1 MKGDFCMRS
10 FLFACM
16 LIGSLAVAPFSFG
29 DSITEGPVLIN
40 YSLVSVGPG
49 SSFNINSGPLV
60 GLILVGNGTVVTGSG
75 NNQCSTP
82 GPCSATLGTPLLYN
96 VSGAAS
102 GNQLTMGGSN
112 NPRPMITTVDAS
124 LAVTAVTDARALS
137 QAASALTPTQTFSNN
152 IVGNGGLNVINVA
165 SISSNSA
172 NSPRITGGPN
182 DLFVFNVSSISFGNA
197 SIPTLV
203 GVNPDQILWNITA
216 SSGNCFSTSGGS
228 AMQFGT
234 FLAVNGCNFQF
245 SNLGLTGQLI
255 NVGGN
260 IQFVS
265 GSSINA
271 FAPFIGTQEVIPE
284 PSTLLLLG
292 TGLAGVVGATRRKT
306 LSVAR
311 LVFNFSHARPTQVQ

>member
-1 MKGDFCMRS
+1 MKLYEKYLSQRMRGTMIGLAIVVTICFAASAS
-10 FLFACM
+10 FA
-16 LIGSLAVAPFSFG
+16 
-29 DSITEGPVLIN
+29 DTITEGPVLIN

-60 GLILVGNGTVVTGSG
+60 GLILIGNGTVATGSG

-82 GPCSATLGTPLLYN
+82 GTCNNTTGTPLLYN
-96 VSGAAS
+96 VSGTAS

-112 NPRPMITTVDAS
+112 NPRPIITIEDPS
-124 LAVTAVTDARALS
+124 LAITAANDARALS
-137 QAASALTPTQTFSNN
+137 QAALSFGSTQPFSNN

-165 SISSNSA
+165 NFSSNSA

-182 DLFVFNVSSISFGNA
+182 DLFVFNISGSASFGNA

-203 GVNPDQILWNITA
+203 GVDPDQILWNLTA
-216 SSGNCFSTSGGS
+216 SSGNCLSTSGGS

-255 NVGGN
+255 NVGGG

-271 FAPFIGTQEVIPE
+271 FAPFKGEEVIELIPE
-284 PSTLLLLG
+284 PSSLILLG
-292 TGLAGVVGATRRKT
+292 TGLLGAIGATRRK
-306 LSVAR
+306 LR
-311 LVFNFSHARPTQVQ
+311 L

>member
-1 MKGDFCMRS
+1 M
-10 FLFACM
+10 
-16 LIGSLAVAPFSFG
+16 IGLAILLTICFSASFSFA
-29 DSITEGPVLIN
+29 DTITEGPVLIN

-60 GLILVGNGTVVTGSG
+60 GLILIGNGTVATGSG

-82 GPCSATLGTPLLYN
+82 GTCNNTTGTPLLYD
-96 VSGAAS
+96 VSGTAS

-112 NPRPMITTVDAS
+112 NPRPVITMVDPS
-124 LAVTAVTDARALS
+124 LAITAVTDARALS
-137 QAASALTPTQTFSNN
+137 SAASGLTPTQAFSNN
-152 IVGNGGLNVINVA
+152 IVGDGGINVINVA

-172 NSPRITGGPN
+172 NSPRISGGPN
-182 DLFVFNVSSISFGNA
+182 DLFIFNVSNSVSFGNA

-203 GVNPDQILWNITA
+203 GVDPDQILWNLTA
-216 SSGNCFSTSGGS
+216 SSGQCFSTSGGS

-284 PSTLLLLG
+284 PSTFLLLG
-292 TGLAGVVGATRRKT
+292 TGLVGVVGAARRK
-306 LSVAR
+306 LR
-311 LVFNFSHARPTQVQ
+311 L

>member
-1 MKGDFCMRS
+1 MKSRVKSLSQFGCKTMIGLALVLTICFIPSAS
-10 FLFACM
+10 FADTL
-16 LIGSLAVAPFSFG
+16 
-29 DSITEGPVLIN
+29 TEGPVLIN

-60 GLILVGNGTVVTGSG
+60 GLILIGNGTVATGSG

-82 GPCSATLGTPLLYN
+82 GTCNNTTGTPLLYN
-96 VSGAAS
+96 VSGTAS

-112 NPRPMITTVDAS
+112 NPRPIITIEDPS
-124 LAVTAVTDARALS
+124 LAITAGNDARTLS
-137 QAASALTPTQTFSNN
+137 QAAASFGSTQPFSNN

-172 NSPRITGGPN
+172 NQPRITGGPN
-182 DLFVFNVSSISFGNA
+182 DLFVFNVSNSVSFGNA

-203 GVNPDQILWNITA
+203 GVNPDQILWNLTA
-216 SSGNCFSTSGGS
+216 SSGQCFSTSGGS

-234 FLAVNGCNFQF
+234 FLAVNGCDFQF

-255 NVGGN
+255 NVGGR

-271 FAPFIGTQEVIPE
+271 FAPFKGEEVIEELIPE
-284 PSTLLLLG
+284 PSSLILLG
-292 TGLAGVVGATRRKT
+292 TGLLGAVGATRRK
-306 LSVAR
+306 LR
-311 LVFNFSHARPTQVQ
+311 L